1 MNQER
6 SVSFEFKII
15 SNLIKRQIDN
25 SASIQ
30 YLDSLTGTNG
40 WIIGFLAENDNKDI
54 FQRDLEEQFSI
65 RRSTA
70 SSIVKLMEQKG
81 FITRVP
87 VAYDARLKK
96 IVLTKKAYEIHETI
110 FKDMA
115 NLEQQLISGLT
126 TEELYAF
133 FKVVDKI
140 KSNIEQT

>member
-15 SNLIKRQIDN
+15 SNLIKRQLDN
-25 SASIQ
+25 SANIQ

>member
-15 SNLIKRQIDN
+15 SNLIKRQLDN

>member
-25 SASIQ
+25 SANIQ